1 MSANYLRNVLLDGA
15 KPFLYRSGVRSLL
28 GVPESDRC
36 ELVFSPA
43 MPPVGFPYADPQFM
57 GVPRI
62 SPYRPDLT
70 ANPGLRMQ
78 GVDLE
83 SNEEALSASAQ
94 QFTPLQARARKSTDS
109 HAGVEG
115 SGEHRVVPKGMA
127 KQNVTG
133 RGAEQKTSGAK
144 PSDTSQGPA
153 PVIEKATLHVPDDP
167 ERRQE
172 VVSASAQQFTLLQA
186 RARKSTDSHAGVEG
200 SGEHRVVPKGMAEQN
215 VTGRGAEQKTSGAK
229 PSDTSQGPA
238 PVVEKATLHVPDA
251 PQRSNNSPAL
261 SLSGQREHLSGKA
274 KQEFHHA
281 LPPTQSRPAS
291 IARVLSDTP
300 PINAAHSL
308 EKLAQMNPGTGHGS
322 SRAADRIEQ
331 LRTAVHELTMKQSSP
346 CEQTRREEA
355 QPQQHQAPA
364 PVPAQ
369 RAIIVKQPSTQAR
382 IPHAFWERS
391 YLGRVRARILR

>member
-94 QFTPLQARARKSTDS
+94 QFTP
-109 HAGVEG
+109 
-115 SGEHRVVPKGMA
+115 
-127 KQNVTG
+127 
-133 RGAEQKTSGAK
+133 
-144 PSDTSQGPA
+144 
-153 PVIEKATLHVPDDP
+153 
-167 ERRQE
+167 
-172 VVSASAQQFTLLQA
+172 LQA

-346 CEQTRREEA
+346 REQTRREEA